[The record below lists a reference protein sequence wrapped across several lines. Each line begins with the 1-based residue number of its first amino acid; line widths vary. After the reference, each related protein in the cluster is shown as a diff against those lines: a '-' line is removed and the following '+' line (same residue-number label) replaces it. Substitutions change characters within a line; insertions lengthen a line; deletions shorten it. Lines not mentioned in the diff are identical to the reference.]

1 MIKLFGKTAP
11 AMAAVAMMAGA
22 QAQDKIDLPALME
35 RAKPGAEHAA
45 LNPLAGRWT
54 VEKSI
59 FVAMGTPDKPAK
71 SSSMVAE
78 REWVANG
85 KFLRDTT
92 TGLVAGNS
100 YQRIGFLGY
109 NPMDQRYEWNTAD
122 NVTPIMMTYHASK
135 GSRAANPIELRGAF
149 TDLGVTGEVNVGKP
163 VAMRTVITIADA
175 DHHRFDIYFTPP
187 GGREVLADRMLFT
200 RVK

>member
-1 MIKLFGKTAP
+1 MIKLLGR
-11 AMAAVAMMAGA
+11 AALAISAATVATGA

-35 RAKPGAEHAA
+35 RAKPGPEHAA
-45 LNPLAGRWT
+45 LNPLVGRWT

-71 SSSMVAE
+71 SSNMVTE
-78 REWVANG
+78 REWVANRH
-85 KFLRDTT
+85 FLRDTT
-92 TGLVAGNS
+92 TGMVAGNP

-109 NPMDQRYEWNTAD
+109 NPMDRRYEWNTAD
-122 NVTPIMMTYHASK
+122 NVTPIMMTYHADK

-149 TDLGVTGEVNVGKP
+149 TDLGVTGEANVGKT
-163 VAMRTVITIADA
+163 VAMRTVITITDA